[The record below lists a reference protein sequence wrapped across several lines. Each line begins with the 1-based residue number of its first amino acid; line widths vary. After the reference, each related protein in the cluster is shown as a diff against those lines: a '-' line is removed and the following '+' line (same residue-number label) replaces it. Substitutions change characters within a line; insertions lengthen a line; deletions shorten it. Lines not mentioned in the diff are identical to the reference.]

1 MDSSAAAQSMRPT
14 PALVEGGD
22 GRLWFALSTGLG
34 VIDPAHIVR
43 NTLPPPVTIWSLTSE
58 GHEYSPYS
66 REILLPVRHSPAADR
81 LRGLEVF
88 AVPERVRFRYRLEGL
103 DDTWQDVGD
112 RREAIYTNVAP
123 GTYRFRVIA
132 SNNDGVWNEK
142 GATLVFTIPPAFYQT
157 TWFYALCALFL
168 IAVIVLLY
176 RLRLRQATTV
186 MRERLEDRIVER
198 ERIARDLHDTL
209 LQGLQGLILRSPG
222 RRRRAFPAH
231 EPASDMMERALT
243 RADEVLLESRARVK
257 DLRDSLELRDD
268 LPATLESVGQR
279 AVAGIAWRRS
289 AWSSK
294 ATRAQDPSDRAGRGV
309 HDRRARRW
317 RTPSITPM
325 RSASKWISS
334 SARRSCD

>member
-1 MDSSAAAQSMRPT
+1 MSSLASRGDRVWVGGERGLLRFDGERFIPVRTAGEDPLRELWGVVETEAGALWMAGSAGIVSLSRDQVQQVLRDPAATPKPAVFDFRDGLIGSVQSLRPT

-58 GHEYSPYS
+58 GHEYSPYA
-66 REILLPVRHSPAADR
+66 REVLLPVGTRQLQIGYAASS
-81 LRGLEVF
+81 LS
-88 AVPERVRFRYRLEGL
+88 VPERVRFRYQLEGL
-103 DDTWQDVGD
+103 DDAWQDVGD

-132 SNNDGVWNEK
+132 SNNDGVWNDK

-157 TWFYALCALFL
+157 TWFYALCALLL

-176 RLRLRQATTV
+176 RLRLRQATAA
-186 MRERLEDRIVER
+186 MRVRLEDRIVER

-222 RRRRAFPAH
+222 RRGAHSPRTSPRA
-231 EPASDMMERALT
+231 T
-243 RADEVLLESRARVK
+243 
-257 DLRDSLELRDD
+257 
-268 LPATLESVGQR
+268 
-279 AVAGIAWRRS
+279 
-289 AWSSK
+289 
-294 ATRAQDPSDRAGRGV
+294 
-309 HDRRARRW
+309 
-317 RTPSITPM
+317 
-325 RSASKWISS
+325 
-334 SARRSCD
+334 